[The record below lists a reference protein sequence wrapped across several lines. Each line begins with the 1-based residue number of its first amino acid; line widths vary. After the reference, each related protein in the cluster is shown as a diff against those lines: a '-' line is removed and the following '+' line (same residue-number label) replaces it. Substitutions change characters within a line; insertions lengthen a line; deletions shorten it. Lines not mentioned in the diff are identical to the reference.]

1 MVAGNADFDTLAA
14 TTLEEWTK
22 SLVNNI
28 FEEQP
33 FLFMMQQGDRLRYHG
48 GGRTMAQPLIYDTN
62 DTVASYSQY
71 DTIATTAQAG
81 ITAAEYPVRQ
91 MAGTVTID
99 GYTQAVNSGPQEIV
113 DLLEAK
119 MMQLRESFADTLNQ
133 QAIQSDGTGNTNK
146 DWHGLEYL
154 VGNEVSSVTTVG
166 GIDATDANNT
176 WWRSHIVTAVGSL
189 TLGAIA
195 NAYNTI
201 AKGTDKPDI
210 GLTTQ
215 TVYEAY
221 EALLQPQQRF
231 ADPKTADA
239 GFDNLLYRGMPV
251 TVDDYVNS
259 GDFYMV
265 NTKYLKLRPHTNR
278 WMTPTEFVRPY
289 NQDAIFAQ
297 VLSYGNFTISNRKR
311 QARLEGVTA

>member
-33 FLFMMQQGDRLRYHG
+33 FLYMMQQGDRIRYHN
-48 GGRTMAQPLIYDTN
+48 GGRTMAQPVIYGKNT
-62 DTVASYSQY
+62 TVASYSQY
-71 DTIATTAQAG
+71 DTLSTSTSAG
-81 ITAAEYPVRQ
+81 ITAAEFPVRQ
-91 MAGTVTID
+91 MAGVVTID
-99 GYTQAVNSGPQEIV
+99 GYSQAVNSGPQEII

-119 MMQLRESFADTLNQ
+119 MMQLRESFAETLNT
-133 QAIQSDGTGNTNK
+133 QAIQSDGTGNSNK
-146 DWHGLEYL
+146 DWMGLEYL
-154 VGNEVSSVTTVG
+154 VGDENHTATVG
-166 GIDATDANNT
+166 GIDCTDAAND
-176 WWRSHIVTAVGSL
+176 WWRSTVTTSVGSL
-189 TLGAIA
+189 TLASVA
-195 NAYNTI
+195 NTYNTI

-251 TVDDYVNS
+251 IVDDFVNS
-259 GDFYMV
+259 GDFYFV
-265 NTKYLKLRPHTNR
+265 NTKYIKLRPHQGK
-278 WMTPTEFVRPY
+278 WMAPTDFVRPHD
-289 NQDAIFAQ
+289 QDAIYAH
-297 VLSYGNFTISNRKR
+297 VLSYGNFVASNRKR
-311 QARLEGVTA
+311 HARLEGVTA